1 MDKDQR
7 CKIELSKH
15 LRTVVTLL
23 NSLTV
28 QRRIL
33 EIELSPPLRG
43 DVSILNLRTEFRA
56 VKMRVEK
63 EGKRGKKRG

>member
-1 MDKDQR
+1 
-7 CKIELSKH
+7 
-15 LRTVVTLL
+15 VTLL